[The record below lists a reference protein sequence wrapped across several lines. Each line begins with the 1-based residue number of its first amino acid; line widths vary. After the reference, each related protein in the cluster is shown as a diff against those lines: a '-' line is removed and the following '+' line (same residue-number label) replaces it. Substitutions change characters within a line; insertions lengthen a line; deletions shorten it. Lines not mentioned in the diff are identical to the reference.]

1 MMKTNESTGRYDPD
15 RQDSTDSE
23 TTDDT
28 DDGLPH
34 PHWLLRARL
43 AHERLS
49 GGGDR

>member
-1 MMKTNESTGRYDPD
+1 MKANESTGEYAPD
-15 RQDSTDSE
+15 RHRRTDSRI
-23 TTDDT
+23 TDDT

-34 PHWLLRARL
+34 PHWMVRARL